1 MAKQLVNFLIDQ
13 KDLKNLNRISGMLG
27 RTRTS
32 ILVELIR
39 QYCVDQAVEYN
50 RRSRQMDELNQ
61 AWDQNRSI
69 LDRYQAPS
77 PTHDSDDDMGLPTIF
92 HSDGHDDLF

>member
-69 LDRYQAPS
+69 LDRYQASS
-77 PTHDSDDDMGLPTIF
+77 PMHDPDDNMGLPSVF
-92 HSDGHDDLF
+92 FSDGHDRDF